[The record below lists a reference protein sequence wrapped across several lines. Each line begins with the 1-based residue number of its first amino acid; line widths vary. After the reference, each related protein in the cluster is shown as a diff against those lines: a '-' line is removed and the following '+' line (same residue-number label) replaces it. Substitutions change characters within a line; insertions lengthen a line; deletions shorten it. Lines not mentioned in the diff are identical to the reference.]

1 MRVLIVEDDAV
12 QQQLL
17 RFFLEQQGYQ
27 VTCASNVSEA
37 LTRTQHGLPDALLLD
52 AMLPDGSG
60 LDVCR
65 QIRQRPEGQI
75 LPILLLTAY
84 DTEPVVVEAFEA
96 GITDFI
102 SKPFNLKLLE
112 RRLYYL
118 LRAARH
124 EAELCEREQ
133 QYRTLVNTL
142 PDIVIRG
149 RRNGTVTYFKPSE
162 TCPAEMFNLEITPDT
177 RLTEV
182 LPAEGATKIAQALN
196 SLTAETQLTVEYRAQ
211 YQSTWREFEAQII
224 ADGPDAFV
232 ALIRDVTDRKTT
244 ERLREDF
251 TAMVAHDIRSP
262 LTAMQ
267 MALELL
273 EARDA
278 CANQNLQEIV
288 SVARQGLNK
297 VLQLASDLLELF
309 RANQTGMTLLK
320 GVVFPTVLLKRC
332 VGEISLQAQSKNIE
346 LTLEAPEDLPPF
358 VGDGPKLE
366 RVVSNLLSNALKFTP
381 EGGRITVSGA
391 TDGEWVVISVPI
403 PAPVLRRSY
412 GQRCLS
418 LTAKAGNTTAW
429 AWVSVWPSSSASS
442 PPTADAFPLKV
453 PRGRVRHSPYAC
465 PFIPTSPPTRTE
477 TSAQTGAAG
486 VVPM

>member
-1 MRVLIVEDDAV
+1 MRSDSPMTILVVEDDAV
-12 QQQLL
+12 QQRLL

-27 VTCASNVSEA
+27 VISASNVSEA
-37 LTRTQHGLPDALLLD
+37 LTCIQPGLPDALLLD

-65 QIRQRPEGQI
+65 QIRQLAEGQP

-84 DTEPVVVEAFEA
+84 DIEPVIVEAFEA
-96 GITDFI
+96 GVTDFI
-102 SKPFNLKLLE
+102 PKPVNLRLLE

-124 EAELCEREQ
+124 EAALREREQ
-133 QYRTLVNTL
+133 QYRTLVNAL
-142 PDIVIRG
+142 PDVVIRG
-149 RRNGTVTYFKPSE
+149 RRDGTVTYFKPSE

-177 RLTEV
+177 RLAAI
-182 LPAEGATKIAQALN
+182 LPVEGVTRIEHALN
-196 SLTAETQLTVEYRAQ
+196 NLTAETQLTVEYRAQ
-211 YQSTWREFEAQII
+211 CQGVWREFEARII
-224 ADGPDAFV
+224 ADGPDTFV

-273 EARDA
+273 EAQDDY
-278 CANQNLQEIV
+278 ANQNLQEIV

-332 VGEISLQAQSKNIE
+332 VGEISLQAQGKNIE

-391 TDGEWVVISVPI
+391 TDGEWVVISVADTGPGI
-403 PAPVLRRSY
+403 APEVQATMFEPYRQGGKHHSLGVGLGLAIVKRIVTAHR
-412 GQRCLS
+412 GQIS
-418 LTAKAGNTTAW
+418 VESSEGQGTTFT
-429 AWVSVWPSSSASS
+429 VRL
-442 PPTADAFPLKV
+442 PL
-453 PRGRVRHSPYAC
+453 HLN
-465 PFIPTSPPTRTE
+465 
-477 TSAQTGAAG
+477 
-486 VVPM
+486 

>member
-1 MRVLIVEDDAV
+1 
-12 QQQLL
+12 
-17 RFFLEQQGYQ
+17 
-27 VTCASNVSEA
+27 
-37 LTRTQHGLPDALLLD
+37 
-52 AMLPDGSG
+52 
-60 LDVCR
+60 
-65 QIRQRPEGQI
+65 
-75 LPILLLTAY
+75 
-84 DTEPVVVEAFEA
+84 
-96 GITDFI
+96 
-102 SKPFNLKLLE
+102 
-112 RRLYYL
+112 
-118 LRAARH
+118 
-124 EAELCEREQ
+124 
-133 QYRTLVNTL
+133 
-142 PDIVIRG
+142 
-149 RRNGTVTYFKPSE
+149 
-162 TCPAEMFNLEITPDT
+162 MFNLEITPDT
-177 RLTEV
+177 RLAAI
-182 LPAEGATKIAQALN
+182 LPAEGVTRIEPALN
-196 SLTAETQLTVEYRAQ
+196 NLTAETQLTVEYRAQ
-211 YQSTWREFEAQII
+211 CQGVWREFEARII

-278 CANQNLQEIV
+278 YANQNLQEIV

-332 VGEISLQAQSKNIE
+332 VGEISLQAQGKNIE

-391 TDGEWVVISVPI
+391 TDGEWVVISVADTGPGI
-403 PAPVLRRSY
+403 APEVQATMFEPYRQGGKHHSLGVGLGLAIVKRIVTAHR
-412 GQRCLS
+412 GQIS
-418 LTAKAGNTTAW
+418 VESSEGQGTTFT
-429 AWVSVWPSSSASS
+429 VRL
-442 PPTADAFPLKV
+442 PL
-453 PRGRVRHSPYAC
+453 HLN
-465 PFIPTSPPTRTE
+465 
-477 TSAQTGAAG
+477 
-486 VVPM
+486 

>member
-211 YQSTWREFEAQII
+211 YQSTWREFEARII
-224 ADGPDAFV
+224 ADEPDTFV
-232 ALIRDVTDRKTT
+232 AIIRDVTDRKTT

-273 EARDA
+273 EAPG
-278 CANQNLQEIV
+278 CLC
-288 SVARQGLNK
+288 K
-297 VLQLASDLLELF
+297 
-309 RANQTGMTLLK
+309 
-320 GVVFPTVLLKRC
+320 
-332 VGEISLQAQSKNIE
+332 
-346 LTLEAPEDLPPF
+346 PEP
-358 VGDGPKLE
+358 
-366 RVVSNLLSNALKFTP
+366 
-381 EGGRITVSGA
+381 
-391 TDGEWVVISVPI
+391 
-403 PAPVLRRSY
+403 
-412 GQRCLS
+412 
-418 LTAKAGNTTAW
+418 AGNRLR
-429 AWVSVWPSSSASS
+429 S
-442 PPTADAFPLKV
+442 PPGTQQGSA
-453 PRGRVRHSPYAC
+453 AC
-465 PFIPTSPPTRTE
+465 
-477 TSAQTGAAG
+477 Q
-486 VVPM
+486 

>member
-1 MRVLIVEDDAV
+1 MTILVVEDDAV
-12 QQQLL
+12 QRRLL
-17 RFFLEQQGYQ
+17 RFFLEQQGYR
-27 VTCASNVSEA
+27 VISASNVSEA
-37 LTRTQHGLPDALLLD
+37 LTYTQHKLPDALLLD

-65 QIRQRPEGQI
+65 QIRQLPDGQT

-84 DTEPVVVEAFEA
+84 DIEPVIVEAFEA
-96 GITDFI
+96 GATDFI
-102 SKPFNLKLLE
+102 AKPVNLKLLE
-112 RRLYYL
+112 RRLYHL

-124 EAELCEREQ
+124 EAALREREQ

-142 PDIVIRG
+142 PDVVIRG
-149 RRNGTVTYFKPSE
+149 RRDGTVTYFKPSE

-177 RLTEV
+177 RLTAV
-182 LPAEGATKIAQALN
+182 LPAEGVTRIEHALN
-196 SLTAETQLTVEYRAQ
+196 NLTAETQLTVEYRAQ
-211 YQSTWREFEAQII
+211 CQNVWREFEARLI
-224 ADGPDAFV
+224 ADGPDTFV

-273 EARDA
+273 EAQDA
-278 CANQNLQEIV
+278 YANQNLQEIV

-332 VGEISLQAQSKNIE
+332 VGEISLQAQGKNIE
-346 LTLEAPEDLPPF
+346 LTLDAPEDLPPF

-391 TDGEWVVISVPI
+391 ADGEWVVISVADTGPGI
-403 PAPVLRRSY
+403 APELQATMFEPYRQGGKHRSL
-412 GQRCLS
+412 GVGLGLAIVKRIV
-418 LTAKAGNTTAW
+418 TAH
-429 AWVSVWPSSSASS
+429 
-442 PPTADAFPLKV
+442 
-453 PRGRVRHSPYAC
+453 RGRISVESVEGQGTTFTVRLPLHLN
-465 PFIPTSPPTRTE
+465 
-477 TSAQTGAAG
+477 
-486 VVPM
+486 

>member
-1 MRVLIVEDDAV
+1 MTILVVEDDAV
-12 QQQLL
+12 QRRLL
-17 RFFLEQQGYQ
+17 RFFLEQQGYR
-27 VTCASNVSEA
+27 VISAANVSEA
-37 LTRTQHGLPDALLLD
+37 LTCVQHGLPDALLLD

-65 QIRQRPEGQI
+65 QIRQLPEGPI
-75 LPILLLTAY
+75 LPVLLLTAY
-84 DTEPVVVEAFEA
+84 DIEPVIVEAFEA
-96 GITDFI
+96 GVTDFI
-102 SKPFNLKLLE
+102 PKPVNLKLLE
-112 RRLYYL
+112 RRLYHL

-124 EAELCEREQ
+124 EAALREREQ

-142 PDIVIRG
+142 PDVVIRG
-149 RRNGTVTYFKPSE
+149 RRDGTVTYFKPSE

-177 RLTEV
+177 RLAAV
-182 LPAEGATKIAQALN
+182 LPAEGVTRIEHALN
-196 SLTAETQLTVEYRAQ
+196 NLTAETQLTVEYRAQ
-211 YQSTWREFEAQII
+211 CQSAWREFEARLI
-224 ADGPDAFV
+224 ADGPDTFV
-232 ALIRDVTDRKTT
+232 AIIRDVTDRKTT

-273 EARDA
+273 EAQEA
-278 CANQNLQEIV
+278 YANQNLQGIV

-297 VLQLASDLLELF
+297 VLQLAGDLLELF

-332 VGEISLQAQSKNIE
+332 VGEISLQAQGKNID
-346 LTLEAPEDLPPF
+346 LTLDAPEDLPPF

-391 TDGEWVVISVPI
+391 TDGEWVVISVADTGPGI
-403 PAPVLRRSY
+403 APELQATMFEPYRQ
-412 GQRCLS
+412 GGKHHS
-418 LTAKAGNTTAW
+418 LGVGLGLAIVKRIVTAH
-429 AWVSVWPSSSASS
+429 
-442 PPTADAFPLKV
+442 
-453 PRGRVRHSPYAC
+453 RGRISVESADGQGTTFTVRLPLHLN
-465 PFIPTSPPTRTE
+465 
-477 TSAQTGAAG
+477 
-486 VVPM
+486 

>member
-96 GITDFI
+96 GVTDFI
-102 SKPFNLKLLE
+102 PKPVNLRLLE

-124 EAELCEREQ
+124 EAALREREQ
-133 QYRTLVNTL
+133 QYRTLVNAL
-142 PDIVIRG
+142 PDVVIRG
-149 RRNGTVTYFKPSE
+149 RRDGTVTYFKPSE

-211 YQSTWREFEAQII
+211 YQSTWREFEARII
-224 ADGPDAFV
+224 ADEPDTFV
-232 ALIRDVTDRKTT
+232 AIIRDVTDRKTT

-332 VGEISLQAQSKNIE
+332 VGEISLQAQGKNIE

-358 VGDGPKLE
+358 VGGRPQAGAGRLQP
-366 RVVSNLLSNALKFTP
+366 ALQCP
-381 EGGRITVSGA
+381 EVHAGRRTHH
-391 TDGEWVVISVPI
+391 
-403 PAPVLRRSY
+403 
-412 GQRCLS
+412 GQRR
-418 LTAKAGNTTAW
+418 N
-429 AWVSVWPSSSASS
+429 
-442 PPTADAFPLKV
+442 
-453 PRGRVRHSPYAC
+453 RR
-465 PFIPTSPPTRTE
+465 
-477 TSAQTGAAG
+477 
-486 VVPM
+486 

>member
-1 MRVLIVEDDAV
+1 MTILVVEDDAV
-12 QQQLL
+12 QRRLL
-17 RFFLEQQGYQ
+17 RFFLEQQGYR
-27 VTCASNVSEA
+27 VIGASNVSEA
-37 LTRTQHGLPDALLLD
+37 LTYTQHGLPDALLLD

-65 QIRQRPEGQI
+65 QIRQLPEGQT

-84 DTEPVVVEAFEA
+84 DIEPVIVEAFEA
-96 GITDFI
+96 GATDFI
-102 SKPFNLKLLE
+102 AKPVNLKLLE
-112 RRLYYL
+112 RRLYHL

-124 EAELCEREQ
+124 ETALREREQ

-142 PDIVIRG
+142 PDVVIRG
-149 RRNGTVTYFKPSE
+149 RRDGIVTYFKPSE

-177 RLTEV
+177 RLTAV
-182 LPAEGATKIAQALN
+182 LPAEGVTRIEHALN
-196 SLTAETQLTVEYRAQ
+196 NLTAETQRTVEYRAQ
-211 YQSTWREFEAQII
+211 CQSVWREFEARLI
-224 ADGPDAFV
+224 ADGPDTFV
-232 ALIRDVTDRKTT
+232 AIIRDVTDRKTT

-273 EARDA
+273 EAQEA
-278 CANQNLQEIV
+278 YANQNLQEIV
-288 SVARQGLNK
+288 SVARQGLHK

-320 GVVFPTVLLKRC
+320 GVVFPAVLLKHC
-332 VGEISLQAQSKNIE
+332 VGEISLPAQGKNID
-346 LTLEAPEDLPPF
+346 LTLDAPEDLPPF

-391 TDGEWVVISVPI
+391 TDGEWMVISVADTGPGI
-403 PAPVLRRSY
+403 APELQATMFEPYRQ
-412 GQRCLS
+412 GGKHHS
-418 LTAKAGNTTAW
+418 LGVGLGLAIVKRIVTAH
-429 AWVSVWPSSSASS
+429 
-442 PPTADAFPLKV
+442 
-453 PRGRVRHSPYAC
+453 RGRISVESTEGQGTTFTVRLPLHLNQS
-465 PFIPTSPPTRTE
+465 IN
-477 TSAQTGAAG
+477 
-486 VVPM
+486 

>member
-1 MRVLIVEDDAV
+1 MTILVVEDDAV
-12 QQQLL
+12 QRRLL

-27 VTCASNVSEA
+27 VISASNVSEA
-37 LTRTQHGLPDALLLD
+37 LTCIQPGLPDALLLD

-65 QIRQRPEGQI
+65 QIRQLPEGQT
-75 LPILLLTAY
+75 LPVLLLTAY
-84 DTEPVVVEAFEA
+84 DIEPVVVEAFEA
-96 GITDFI
+96 GATDFI
-102 SKPFNLKLLE
+102 PKPVNLKLLE
-112 RRLYYL
+112 RRLHHL

-124 EAELCEREQ
+124 EAVLREREQ

-142 PDIVIRG
+142 PDVVIRG
-149 RRNGTVTYFKPSE
+149 RRDGTVTYFKPSE

-177 RLTEV
+177 RLAAV
-182 LPAEGATKIAQALN
+182 LPAEGITRIEHALN
-196 SLTAETQLTVEYRAQ
+196 RLTAETQLTVEYRAQ
-211 YQSTWREFEAQII
+211 CHSVWREFEARLI
-224 ADGPDAFV
+224 ADGPNTFV
-232 ALIRDVTDRKTT
+232 AIIRDVTDHKTT

-273 EARDA
+273 EAQDA

-297 VLQLASDLLELF
+297 VLQLAGDLLELF

-320 GVVFPTVLLKRC
+320 GVVFPAVLLKRC
-332 VGEISLQAQSKNIE
+332 VGEISLQAQGKNLD

-391 TDGEWVVISVPI
+391 TDGEWMVISVADTGPGI
-403 PAPVLRRSY
+403 APELQATMFEPYRQGGKHRSL
-412 GQRCLS
+412 GVGLGLAIVKRIV
-418 LTAKAGNTTAW
+418 TAH
-429 AWVSVWPSSSASS
+429 
-442 PPTADAFPLKV
+442 
-453 PRGRVRHSPYAC
+453 RGRISVESTEGQGTTFTVRLPLHLN
-465 PFIPTSPPTRTE
+465 
-477 TSAQTGAAG
+477 QT
-486 VVPM
+486 VN